1 VNTLLEVTDLS
12 VGYTRPVVGPISFRV
27 EPGEVVGLQ
36 GPNGAGKS
44 TLLRALAG
52 MATIFAGDI
61 SRRQSLRI
69 SYQSQE
75 LPQLGE
81 MPISGHDVLRSA
93 AARRDDAPPPV
104 TQLLHKR
111 IDRMSSGE
119 KQQVLVWAVLSCGA
133 DLVILD
139 EPTNNLDPD
148 AVSWVAE
155 TIRAPTDT
163 RSAIVVS
170 HDAAFVE
177 QVCGRVVRVGA

>member
-1 VNTLLEVTDLS
+1 MNTLLEVTDLS

-52 MATIFAGDI
+52 MATIFAGHI
-61 SRRQSLRI
+61 SRRPGLLI

-81 MPISGHDVLRSA
+81 MPISGQDVLRSA
-93 AARRDDAPPPV
+93 AARQDHAPPSV
-104 TQLLHKR
+104 AQLLHQR

-119 KQQVLVWAVLSCGA
+119 KQQLLIWAVLNCGA
-133 DLVILD
+133 DLAILD
-139 EPTNNLDPD
+139 EPTNNLDPA
-148 AVSWVAE
+148 AVSWVGEA
-155 TIRAPTDT
+155 IRAPTDD

-170 HDAAFVE
+170 HDAAFGD
-177 QVCGRVVRVGA
+177 QVCTRVVRVGE